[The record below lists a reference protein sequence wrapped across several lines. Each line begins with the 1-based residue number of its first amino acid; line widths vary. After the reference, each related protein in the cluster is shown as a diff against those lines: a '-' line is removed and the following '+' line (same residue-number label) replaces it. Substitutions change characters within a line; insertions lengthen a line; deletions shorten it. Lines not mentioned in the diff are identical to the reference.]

1 MQEYVQTRRSLALAV
16 LIIAAMIGGAI
27 GAVATIAATNRA
39 TPVYAAA
46 NAAYPPSSGMNFQTG
61 FVPIVKRAL
70 PAVVSISSSKVVKTQ
85 GGDMF
90 DDPMFRQFFGR
101 QFQFQPPQKEREH
114 SLGSGVIVRADG
126 YILTNNHVVD
136 DATDIKVTLSDKREF
151 KARVVGKDART
162 DVAVLKVDASGLPTL
177 PFGDSSKMQPGDFV
191 LAVGNPFGLNGTV
204 TMGIVSATGRR
215 GLDIEDYEDF
225 IQTDAAINP
234 GNSGGALID
243 AEGQLVGINTAILSG
258 SSGGNQGIGF
268 AIPINMAH
276 QVMSDILKSGKVV
289 RGYLGVSIQSVTPD
303 IARAFHLKDAR
314 GALVGDVTPD
324 GPAAKAGLQRGDVI
338 LELNGKRVTD
348 VSDLRLE
355 VAGISPGTT
364 VHLQVSRKGAVRD
377 LPVTLGELPSKDE
390 IASAGSESGGGA
402 LQGVQV
408 ETLTPAISRDLQL
421 PASTTGVVVDRV
433 DQASAAADAG
443 LRSGD
448 VIQEVNHQPVRNA
461 RDYRTALSQ
470 AKSPVLLL
478 VDRGGN
484 TMYVAIEG

>member
-1 MQEYVQTRRSLALAV
+1 MQEFVHTRRSLALIG

-39 TPVYAAA
+39 TPVFAAA
-46 NAAYPPSSGMNFQTG
+46 NAVYPSAMNFQTG

-70 PAVVSISSSKVVKTQ
+70 PAVVSISSSKVVRTQ
-85 GGDMF
+85 GGGMFF
-90 DDPMFRQFFGR
+90 DDPMFRQFFGN
-101 QFQFQPPQKEREH
+101 QFQSQPPQKEREH
-114 SLGSGVIVRADG
+114 SLGSGVIVRSDG
-126 YILTNNHVVD
+126 YILTNSHVVD
-136 DATDIKVTLSDKREF
+136 DATDVKVTLSDKREL
-151 KARVVGKDART
+151 KARLVGKDTRT
-162 DVAVLKVDASGLPTL
+162 DLAVLKVDASGLPTL

-191 LAVGNPFGLNGTV
+191 LAVGNPFGLKGTV

-243 AEGQLVGINTAILSG
+243 ADGQLVGINTAILSG

-276 QVMSDILKSGKVV
+276 QVMDDILKSGKVV

-314 GALVGDVTPD
+314 GALVGDVSPD

-338 LELNGKRVTD
+338 VELNGKPVTD
-348 VSDLRLE
+348 VGDLRFE
-355 VAGISPGTT
+355 IAGISPGTT

-377 LPVTLGELPSKDE
+377 LPVTLGELPSKDQV
-390 IASAGSESGGGA
+390 ASAGSEPGGGA

-408 ETLTPAISRDLQL
+408 ETLTPVISHDLQL
-421 PASTTGVVVDRV
+421 PPSTSGVVVDRV

-443 LRSGD
+443 LQSGD
-448 VIQEVNHQPVRNA
+448 VIQEVNHQPVRNT
-461 RDYRTALSQ
+461 RDYRAALRQ

-478 VDRGGN
+478 VDRSGN
-484 TMYVAIEG
+484 TMYLAIEG